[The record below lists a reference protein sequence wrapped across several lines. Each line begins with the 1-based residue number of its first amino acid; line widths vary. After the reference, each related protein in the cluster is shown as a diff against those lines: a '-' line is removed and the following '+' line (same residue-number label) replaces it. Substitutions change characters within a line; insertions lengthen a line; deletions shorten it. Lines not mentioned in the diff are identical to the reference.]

1 MYAHLINV
9 ILLISSFSRRGALSR
24 LSMYVQYGSCVMC
37 SICPKLGLQLIL
49 FSVEYV
55 LANDSKLTGMER
67 EFHLSLVGYEI
78 SIIHIELI

>member
-1 MYAHLINV
+1 MAPNV
-9 ILLISSFSRRGALSR
+9 CTIWQL
-24 LSMYVQYGSCVMC
+24 C